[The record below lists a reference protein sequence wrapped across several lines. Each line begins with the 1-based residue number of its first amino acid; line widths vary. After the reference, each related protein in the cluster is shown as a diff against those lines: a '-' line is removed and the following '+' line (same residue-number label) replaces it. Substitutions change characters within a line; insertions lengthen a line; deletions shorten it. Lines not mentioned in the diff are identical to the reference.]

1 MHIPF
6 TRLEFIRVAIA
17 KHEVSGRANSIAHFP
32 GYGRINMYCGSLDYQ
47 LENGK
52 YIMGTI
58 SRRDVADS
66 MRSVDLESEPP
77 NEGDLKAFDDYMK
90 GREG

>member
-1 MHIPF
+1 
-6 TRLEFIRVAIA
+6 
-17 KHEVSGRANSIAHFP
+17 
-32 GYGRINMYCGSLDYQ
+32 MYCGSLDYQ